1 MHVIDSTRRKSY
13 SIGKM
18 MACDVRVLFEAMEQN
33 AKEHEAGVQWID
45 PSAYSNSTDFV
56 MALSAKSESLAMALD
71 YRTNIWCVVVNA
83 PDYDKFPVLFTANLA
98 SADLIRRDWRR
109 RTLKC
114 PRDWGGVCWGY
125 CRKYVVFVWK
135 NGLAGYNDPRHM
147 CPCPQMRLSELAD
160 TYVLTP
166 TGRVAIVDKAASL
179 EKSASQD
186 ISREA
191 HPERGRSRRVSAS
204 PTPPRA
210 TRNANGDSPLSC
222 RSGK

>member
-1 MHVIDSTRRKSY
+1 MRESCSRRWSR
-13 SIGKM
+13 M
-18 MACDVRVLFEAMEQN
+18 PRN
-33 AKEHEAGVQWID
+33 
-45 PSAYSNSTDFV
+45 
-56 MALSAKSESLAMALD
+56 
-71 YRTNIWCVVVNA
+71 TNIWCVVVNA

-191 HPERGRSRRVSAS
+191 HPERGRSRRASAS
-204 PTPPRA
+204 PTPPRG
-210 TRNANGDSPLSC
+210 TRNANGDSPLSR